1 MSRLYMDRVPSPY
14 SRSQHRNVWIKEMT
28 KLTTEEEGREE
39 MEREEERKDKIVSLQ
54 MIPAMFG

>member
-1 MSRLYMDRVPSPY
+1 MDRGPSPY

-28 KLTTEEEGREE
+28 KLTTEEEGRED